1 MGEIHVTTKP
11 MASDNMTKEKISYDA
26 AIQEIETTLEQ
37 IENGTL
43 GVDELAEKVARVTLL
58 LNLCRER
65 LYQTQEKIEK
75 VLNEPEEKE
84 EQTPGTQR

>member
-1 MGEIHVTTKP
+1 
-11 MASDNMTKEKISYDA
+11 MASNNMAKEKISYDA
-26 AIQEIETTLEQ
+26 AIQEIETILEQ

-43 GVDELAEKVARVTLL
+43 GVDELAEKVARVTRL

-65 LYQTQEKIEK
+65 LYQTEEKIEK

-84 EQTPGTQR
+84 EKE